1 MRDGY
6 TNEKIFPEA
15 ENFYCDTN
23 EPMKSS
29 QVCSRN
35 DSNIKSN
42 KNLQTGNIWN
52 GENRHGMICI
62 SSGVQPVNP
71 KKSYARISAQ
81 FFPQMFSYLSL
92 LFRSSISLS
101 TQT

>member
-1 MRDGY
+1 MRDRY